1 MKHVSKKSIPA
12 LAALLAALSLAACG
26 GSSDDTGSTSVEKG
40 GASATRPGDGPESA
54 SMGGKVPTIVVRG
67 GEPVGGVEELEYD
80 AGDEIRFEVS
90 SDVADEVHVHGYDLM
105 QDVAAGG
112 TASFDFP
119 AEIEGIFEVELEG
132 RGEQIAELRV
142 NP

>member
-1 MKHVSKKSIPA
+1 MRHAPK
-12 LAALLAALSLAACG
+12 LLLALLALLLVAGLSAC
-26 GSSDDTGSTSVEKG
+26 GSSDETT
-40 GASATRPGDGPESA
+40 ATNATTESGTTKPGEGPESA
-54 SMGGKVPTIVVRG
+54 SMGGKVPTIVVRN
-67 GEPVGGVEELEYD
+67 GEPVGGIKELEYD

-90 SDVADEVHVHGYDLM
+90 SDVAEEVHVHGYDLM
-105 QDVAAGG
+105 EDVPAGG

-132 RGEQIAELRV
+132 LGEQIAELRV